1 MSKISN
7 FFIANV
13 TKALKLLKLR
23 ILRNF
28 DNFLSQTFTKFFPV
42 LPSILSKYQ
51 LDFDQLWANI
61 TSILTNFD
69 QRLNYWGG
77 CYTPHTHPI
86 ATSLVFRILHTT
98 IPRLLIYLFM
108 QIRRYLNNTNVQL
121 LIKRNHFLPQ
131 IHTIKCLLKYLVS
144 AYIAKIG
151 IYFPCKM
158 NKAIV
163 EEKTCI
169 LNSILTTFFLS
180 CQSADVFKIVFS
192 PR

>member
-28 DNFLSQTFTKFFPV
+28 DHFLSQTFTKFFPV

-51 LDFDQLWANI
+51 LHFDQLWANI

-77 CYTPHTHPI
+77 VTPPTPPLQRRPWFSVYS
-86 ATSLVFRILHTT
+86 TRQFRDYLY
-98 IPRLLIYLFM
+98 IYLFM

-131 IHTIKCLLKYLVS
+131 IHTINVY
-144 AYIAKIG
+144 
-151 IYFPCKM
+151 
-158 NKAIV
+158 
-163 EEKTCI
+163 
-169 LNSILTTFFLS
+169 
-180 CQSADVFKIVFS
+180 
-192 PR
+192 